1 MTSQCD
7 QTEILDATPAGI
19 SRAGTILRG
28 GGLVAIPTETVY
40 GLAGDARNPA
50 AVSAIFAAKGRPAHN
65 PLIVHVA
72 DLDMALALARPDT
85 TARALAQHFWPGALT
100 LVAPLRDGHGL
111 APAVTAGLNTVALRM
126 PAHPAAQALLAAFGG
141 PVAAPSANPS
151 GQISPTTAAHVM
163 AGLSGRIAAVLDG
176 GACPVGVEST
186 IIGTDD
192 TDRTVVLRAGG
203 ISPEMMADV
212 LGYMPVPAQVTSI
225 TAPGQLA
232 SHYAPRASVR
242 LNARAPEGSEVWIGF
257 GPDCAGADFTL
268 SAKGDLAEAASQLF
282 AILHKADATGRP
294 IAVAP
299 VPEHGLG
306 LAINDRLRR
315 AAAPREI

>member
-1 MTSQCD
+1 MTAERD
-7 QTEILDATPAGI
+7 QTELLDQTPAGI
-19 SRAGTILRG
+19 SRASTILRS

-50 AVSAIFAAKGRPAHN
+50 AVKAIFAAKGRPAHN

-72 DLDMALALARPDT
+72 HMDTATALARLDD
-85 TARALAQHFWPGALT
+85 TARTLAHHFWPGALT

-111 APAVTAGLNTVALRM
+111 APAVTAGLDTVALRL
-126 PAHPAAQALLAAFGG
+126 PAHPAARALLAEFGR

-192 TDRTVVLRAGG
+192 TGRAVVLRAGG
-203 ISPEMMADV
+203 ISPEMMAGV
-212 LGYMPVPAQVTSI
+212 LGYLPAPAQSATI
-225 TAPGQLA
+225 TAPGQMA

-242 LNARAPEGSEVWIGF
+242 LNAAKRTGHEVWIGF
-257 GPDCAGADFTL
+257 GPDCTGADFTL
-268 SAKGDLAEAASQLF
+268 SENGDLAQAASQLF
-282 AILHKADATGRP
+282 AILHKADALGRP

-299 VPEHGLG
+299 VPEHDLG

-315 AAAPREI
+315 AAAPRDT

>member
-1 MTSQCD
+1 MTAQHD
-7 QTEILDATPAGI
+7 QTQILDQTPAGI
-19 SRAGTILRG
+19 SRASTILRR

-40 GLAGDARNPA
+40 GLGGDARNPA
-50 AVSAIFAAKGRPAHN
+50 AVKAIFAAKGRPVHN

-72 DLDMALALARPDT
+72 DLDTATELARLDD
-85 TARALAQHFWPGALT
+85 TARTLAQHFWPGALT

-111 APAVTAGLNTVALRM
+111 APAVTAGLDTVALRL
-126 PAHPAAQALLAAFGG
+126 PAHPAARALLAEFGG

-192 TDRTVVLRAGG
+192 TGRAVVLRAGG
-203 ISPEMMADV
+203 ISPEMMAAV
-212 LGYMPVPAQVTSI
+212 LGYLPVPTKSATI
-225 TAPGQLA
+225 TAPGQMA

-242 LNARAPEGSEVWIGF
+242 LNARTRDGQEVWIGF

-268 SAKGDLAEAASQLF
+268 SENGDLAEAAAQLF

-299 VPEHGLG
+299 VPEYGLG

-315 AAAPREI
+315 AAAPR